1 MMNMIS
7 SAAFLSGRGVVED
20 PVTGSAHSMLIPY
33 WGKLAK
39 TTMQA
44 RQVSA
49 RGGDLRCQWHG
60 DRVLIGGQATT
71 YMTGTITL
79 R

>member
-1 MMNMIS
+1 
-7 SAAFLSGRGVVED
+7 
-20 PVTGSAHSMLIPY
+20 MLIPY
-33 WGKLAK
+33 WGEKLAK